1 MSVIAETIDG
11 YVEELRDDVEH
22 EVEVQP
28 LEDFLV
34 NKRIYNVS

>member
-1 MSVIAETIDG
+1 MAVISETIDG
-11 YVEELRDDVEH
+11 YVEELRDDAEN
-22 EVEVQP
+22 EVEAQP